1 MAEVQEYVATCPGE
15 RYAISPAIC
24 KARRERNYP
33 RCRGCVFNPG
43 AESGEA
49 AGTAVTPKE
58 TTEGIFKAY
67 DIRGTYPA
75 EVDVAI
81 ARRIGQA
88 TALYL
93 KGHTLV
99 VGHDPRVS
107 SPELAEALIDGIL
120 SVGTNVADVGLCS
133 TPFHYFAVGT
143 LECDG
148 GIMVTASHNPPQYNG
163 FKISRRKVVP
173 VGSES
178 GLEEIRRMIE
188 TDEPPPPVKKRGRR
202 VPMALKGRYLK
213 HVLRFA
219 RPGRALKVAV
229 DTSNGAAGLY
239 ILDLFRE
246 LPHEIVP
253 LYLEPDGRFPHHDPN
268 PMKDENIASL
278 VDRVRDTAADV
289 GVALDGDG
297 DRMVLVTEEG
307 KRVPNDIITAL
318 MAREVLQ
325 EEPGAAIVYDLRS
338 SWVVREEIEAAGGR
352 PIEERVGHAFIK
364 ATMREYN
371 APFGGE
377 LSGHFYFRDN
387 FFADSGLI
395 AMVKALNVL
404 SHSDQSLSELVKPLM
419 RYYTT
424 GEVNFRAA
432 DQDGKL
438 AFLERHFSDG
448 EIVHLDGVTVR
459 YPDWWFN
466 VRKSNTEPVLRLT
479 MEARTAELLESVK
492 ARLFDLLGR
501 PIA

>member
-1 MAEVQEYVATCPGE
+1 MDDARTYMATCPGE
-15 RYAISPAIC
+15 RYAISPAVC

-33 RCRGCVFNPG
+33 RCRGCVFNPT
-43 AESGEA
+43 AEPGEA
-49 AGTAVTPKE
+49 APTAATPE
-58 TTEGIFKAY
+58 RTAGSIFKAY

-88 TALYL
+88 TALFL
-93 KGHTLV
+93 KAHTLV
-99 VGHDPRVS
+99 VGRDVRVS
-107 SPELAEALIDGIL
+107 SPELTEALIDGIL
-120 SVGTNVADVGLCS
+120 SVGVGVADIGLCS
-133 TPFHYFAVGT
+133 TPFHYFAIGT
-143 LECDG
+143 LDCDG

-163 FKISRRKVVP
+163 FKVSRRQVVP

-178 GLEEIRRMIE
+178 GLADIRRMIE

-202 VPMALKGRYLK
+202 IPMDLKEQYLK

-219 RPGRALKVAV
+219 HRGRALKVAV

-239 ILDLFRE
+239 VLDLFRR

-268 PMKDENIASL
+268 PMKDENIAAL
-278 VDRVRDTAADV
+278 IDRVRDTEADL

-297 DRMVLVTEEG
+297 DRLVLVTEEG
-307 KRVPNDIITAL
+307 RRVANDILTAL
-318 MAREVLQ
+318 MAREVL
-325 EEPGAAIVYDLRS
+325 EGEPGAAIVYDLRS
-338 SWVVREEIEAAGGR
+338 SWVVKEEIEAAGGK

-364 ATMREYN
+364 ATMREHN

-395 AMVKALNVL
+395 AMVRALNVL
-404 SHSDQSLSELVKPLM
+404 GQTDRPLSRVVGPLLRYHS
-419 RYYTT
+419 T
-424 GEVNFRAA
+424 GEINFRAV
-432 DQDGKL
+432 DQDAKL
-438 AFLERHFSDG
+438 ALLERHFSDG
-448 EIVHLDGVTVR
+448 EISHLDGVSVQ

-479 MEARTAELLESVK
+479 MEARTLEGLESAK

-501 PIA
+501 PIG